1 MPSQSQMIDNH
12 DYILTGS
19 RSLVQLNIS
28 HEHNVLS
35 EENIIRMEKRR
46 REVLEAEE
54 MINDYP
60 GSGANNRHTP
70 RSQLGRG
77 CVEC

>member
-1 MPSQSQMIDNH
+1 
-12 DYILTGS
+12 
-19 RSLVQLNIS
+19 
-28 HEHNVLS
+28 
-35 EENIIRMEKRR
+35 MEAEKATRR
-46 REVLEAEE
+46 ILEAEE
-54 MINDYP
+54 IINDYP